1 MPSDSRDSSG
11 RPDRAGRLQRA
22 LAYFSL
28 TLIGLS
34 IIAIVVIMIV
44 GGAGVKKP
52 VPEMAVVYIFPGIA
66 LPLGALG
73 IIALFVVG
81 AVERRKLNQRRAE

>member
-1 MPSDSRDSSG
+1 MPSDSRDSAG
-11 RPDRAGRLQRA
+11 PPDRAGRLQRA

-34 IIAIVVIMIV
+34 IVSIVIIMV
-44 GGAGVKKP
+44 MGGAGSKKP
-52 VPEMAVVYIFPGIA
+52 TELQQLVEIFPGIA

-73 IIALFVVG
+73 IIALFVIG
-81 AVERRKLNQRRAE
+81 AVERRKFNQRQAK